1 MTPSDDKTIPDFF
14 DERRMDPVAVATGGR
29 IPKAA
34 IPKKKVGFYV
44 SEALLDRFN
53 RKFHQL
59 KLDGVP
65 VENKSMLAEM
75 AISFALD
82 DMDRGAASHLLA
94 NEENLERAAETFTLN
109 RLTSPNP
116 SRMISGTSSSRE
128 TTLEG
133 IPATGPPSMTASSRA
148 PKWS

>member
-1 MTPSDDKTIPDFF
+1 MTPSDDENVPDFF
-14 DERRMDPVAVATGGR
+14 DERRVDPVSVATGR
-29 IPKAA
+29 PIPKPE

-82 DMDRGAASHLLA
+82 DIDRAAASRLLA
-94 NEENLERAAETFTLN
+94 KLKK
-109 RLTSPNP
+109 S
-116 SRMISGTSSSRE
+116 
-128 TTLEG
+128 
-133 IPATGPPSMTASSRA
+133 
-148 PKWS
+148 

>member
-1 MTPSDDKTIPDFF
+1 MMPPDDKTIPDFF

-29 IPKAA
+29 IPKPE

-44 SEALLDRFN
+44 SEAFLDRFN

-94 NEENLERAAETFTLN
+94 KLKK
-109 RLTSPNP
+109 S
-116 SRMISGTSSSRE
+116 
-128 TTLEG
+128 
-133 IPATGPPSMTASSRA
+133 
-148 PKWS
+148 

>member
-1 MTPSDDKTIPDFF
+1 
-14 DERRMDPVAVATGGR
+14 V
-29 IPKAA
+29 
-34 IPKKKVGFYV
+34 PKKKAGFYF
-44 SEALLDRFN
+44 SETLLDRFN

-94 NEENLERAAETFTLN
+94 KLKK
-109 RLTSPNP
+109 S
-116 SRMISGTSSSRE
+116 
-128 TTLEG
+128 
-133 IPATGPPSMTASSRA
+133 
-148 PKWS
+148 